1 LGLNVGCRDGPAFR
15 VTPVGVIGV
24 MPVSSRTR
32 PDADSFAAA
41 NHNYRCTV
49 SDVPIWTTFNTRQ
62 RGVDLQGPNS
72 EVGIAPAIAA

>member
-1 LGLNVGCRDGPAFR
+1 
-15 VTPVGVIGV
+15 

-41 NHNYRCTV
+41 NHHYPCTV
-49 SDVPIWTTFNTRQ
+49 SDVSIWTTFNTRQ